1 MDCQRRNCI
10 GLQTTSIIISCL
22 FVFIP
27 FNRSLSYPSLLQSC
41 LDFSPRD
48 AVSHSMLPCLSS
60 PFLFTANIALLIL
73 LLPVLILFCYL
84 ALFHSLRS
92 TYPTLSRTLS
102 PFRSIIFSYSLTPSL
117 FPHSSMSTLLPLS
130 LLTWSRGASV
140 SEYNST
146 DVLPPLGWRL
156 MTETTQPWWE
166 TAVWAG

>member
-10 GLQTTSIIISCL
+10 GLQTTSIIISCF

-60 PFLFTANIALLIL
+60 PFLFTANLALLIL

-102 PFRSIIFSYSLTPSL
+102 PFRSIIFSYSLTPLSIPPFVDVYPSPSL
-117 FPHSSMSTLLPLS
+117 ITDLKPRS
-130 LLTWSRGASV
+130 LCLRIQLTSC
-140 SEYNST
+140 
-146 DVLPPLGWRL
+146 RL
-156 MTETTQPWWE
+156 WVD
-166 TAVWAG
+166 A